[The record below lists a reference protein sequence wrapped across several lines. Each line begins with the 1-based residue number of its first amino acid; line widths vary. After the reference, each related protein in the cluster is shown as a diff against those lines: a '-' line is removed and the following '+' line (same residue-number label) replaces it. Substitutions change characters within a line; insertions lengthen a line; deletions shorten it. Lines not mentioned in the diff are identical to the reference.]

1 MSTGRIKDLL
11 NSKQLALSGVAFN
24 FSGGILLEKLSR
36 GRRPRD
42 YDRIDRCRMMIRCI
56 SIFCFLF
63 LSTCAFAEGDVHDL
77 KDFQYWENG
86 KIKQCT
92 IYDASNGKLK
102 SIAFCRH
109 DGTADKIERYDI
121 NGNKIEEALYDQSG
135 KLKTGVDGWA
145 AIRWR
150 YDASTLRSQIAY
162 NEYGKPIERKIYS
175 ESGKL
180 IVRQYREGLDDVVPY
195 EAASMALMLGG
206 GNLKYPDQNVSVKD
220 SVPTIK
226 E

>member
-1 MSTGRIKDLL
+1 MSTGRSKDLL
-11 NSKQLALSGVAFN
+11 NFKQLAKYGVAF
-24 FSGGILLEKLSR
+24 
-36 GRRPRD
+36 
-42 YDRIDRCRMMIRCI
+42 
-56 SIFCFLF
+56 LF
-63 LSTCAFAEGDVHDL
+63 LAGYAFAEGDVHDL

-92 IYDASNGKLK
+92 VYDASNGKLK

-109 DGTADKIERYDI
+109 DGTVEKIERYDT

-135 KLKTGVDGWA
+135 KLKAGVDGWA
-145 AIRWR
+145 AMRWR
-150 YDASTLRSQIAY
+150 YGETILRSQIAY
-162 NEYGKPIERKIYS
+162 NEHGKPIEKKIYG

-180 IVRQYREGLDDVVPY
+180 LLRQYREGLDDIAPY

-206 GNLKYPDQNVSVKD
+206 GNLKYPDQGVKVKD
-220 SVPTIK
+220 SMPTIN